1 MGGCLMLY
9 YGLTQL
15 ICPPGAGD
23 SAAKALPA
31 ICSNAVFSWW
41 GTRIE
46 SWYAKNYGSFESHLC
61 INAIVLPRQAR
72 DKHREGTQKRLP
84 FSHDQVEWRAGNI
97 DHDDLRRCW
106 LAMLSRPSAGA
117 CG

>member
-1 MGGCLMLY
+1 MLY

-46 SWYAKNYGSFESHLC
+46 SWYAKPTVVLR
-61 INAIVLPRQAR
+61 AIYV
-72 DKHREGTQKRLP
+72 
-84 FSHDQVEWRAGNI
+84 
-97 DHDDLRRCW
+97 
-106 LAMLSRPSAGA
+106 
-117 CG
+117 